1 MRWQSARY
9 VIRHCAVCL
18 CQACSHWLRS
28 SSRAAGTQMVPGLPC
43 VRLAW
48 GLVVEGRNHDDSG
61 GSEFSGCGNYVS
73 HRAVKQGFVFG
84 IFRED
89 ESLESGADGRYLYI
103 SALKG
108 LSDFIY
114 ACGKSSS
121 PRFIS
126 CHAMCLHIIEHFVQC
141 AAWGYA
147 FLKRQVQHR

>member
-61 GSEFSGCGNYVS
+61 GSEFSGCGDYVS

-89 ESLESGADGRYLYI
+89 ESLESGSLERGMQSMNSFASSLPVI
-103 SALKG
+103 SSFPFCSSARDFDILSTSVSFRRMRPIPLRDMSRQILK
-108 LSDFIY
+108 
-114 ACGKSSS
+114 
-121 PRFIS
+121 
-126 CHAMCLHIIEHFVQC
+126 
-141 AAWGYA
+141 
-147 FLKRQVQHR
+147 